1 MEAQEI
7 FCLSFLCGVTMLVL
21 IHYFVGERYEFP
33 ALGLMERHIRVEGSL
48 KLCALKNTEAGG
60 LEAWISS

>member
-1 MEAQEI
+1 MWGYYAVVFI
-7 FCLSFLCGVTMLVL
+7 Y
-21 IHYFVGERYEFP
+21 YFVGERYEFP
-33 ALGLMERHIRVEGSL
+33 DLGLMERHIRVEGSL